1 MSTDGEMEKEDVVHI
16 YNEILVSHEKNEIMP
31 FAMTWMDLGVSKS
44 DKGKHH
50 MISLLCRI

>member
-1 MSTDGEMEKEDVVHI
+1 MSTDGEMEKEDVVHV